1 MLKYLFYTFAFEKQ
15 FICIQILLY
24 CLLAFSDMQKSGIS
38 FDSYF
43 FVGDFLFAL
52 KAFRIF
58 SLSFLLFSLS
68 SSSFKSSSSPH
79 SEISL
84 IFA

>member
-1 MLKYLFYTFAFEKQ
+1 M
-15 FICIQILLY
+15 LY

-58 SLSFLLFSLS
+58 SLSFLSPVNYFTFSAPEVKAKPGHS
-68 SSSFKSSSSPH
+68 SLVSEGVKEACRAQKSDTKVRSG
-79 SEISL
+79 E
-84 IFA
+84 